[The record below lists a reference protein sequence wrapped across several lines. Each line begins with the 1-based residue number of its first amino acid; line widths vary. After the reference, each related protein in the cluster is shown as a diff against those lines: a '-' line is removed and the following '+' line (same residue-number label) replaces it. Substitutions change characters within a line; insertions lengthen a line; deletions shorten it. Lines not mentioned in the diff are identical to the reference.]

1 MATADTAMRIERLL
15 ENDYAQ
21 EQLHDGM
28 KNLRAAYERARK
40 RRVKPASD
48 KRLRRQVQAAK
59 GSLTEA
65 ANAFRSD
72 RQKPKPRWGRRL
84 LIAGGVGAV
93 GVGAALAVGK
103 SMGGED
109 AGFEDGGQQN
119 TSGEAGAPGSIEDAG
134 QAEGAEGKGV

>member
-15 ENDYAQ
+15 ENEYAQ
-21 EQLHDGM
+21 EQLRDGM
-28 KNLRAAYERARK
+28 KNLRAAYDRART
-40 RRVKPASD
+40 RRVKPTSD
-48 KRLRRQVQAAK
+48 QRLRRQVQAATA
-59 GSLTEA
+59 SLTEA

-93 GVGAALAVGK
+93 GVGTALAVGK

-109 AGFEDGGQQN
+109 TGSEDGAQA
-119 TSGEAGAPGSIEDAG
+119 SEGEGS
-134 QAEGAEGKGV
+134 

>member
-15 ENDYAQ
+15 ENEYAQ
-21 EQLHDGM
+21 EQLRDGM

-40 RRVKPASD
+40 RRVKPTRD
-48 KRLRRQVQAAK
+48 QRLRRQVQAATA
-59 GSLTEA
+59 SLTEA

-93 GVGAALAVGK
+93 GVGTALAARK
-103 SMGGED
+103 SIGGD
-109 AGFEDGGQQN
+109 
-119 TSGEAGAPGSIEDAG
+119 
-134 QAEGAEGKGV
+134 QAEGEGS